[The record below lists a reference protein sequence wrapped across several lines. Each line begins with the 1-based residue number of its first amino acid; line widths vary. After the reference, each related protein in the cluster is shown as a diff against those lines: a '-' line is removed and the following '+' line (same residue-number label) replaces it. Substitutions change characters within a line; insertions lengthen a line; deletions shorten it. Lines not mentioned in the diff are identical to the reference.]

1 MTTSTRN
8 VDNPTPLAQ
17 LARGAFA
24 VLAGLYAAGVAAQVF
39 AVGMVLLGGQGLWLE
54 HHRTLGHALG
64 ALVVA
69 LPVVGLLGRLPRA
82 ALLGA
87 ALLFVLHGLQ
97 YTFVYSGEAAF
108 VRALHALNA
117 LALFWLARSLARPA
131 RWGGLLRPRGA
142 PTGVS
147 TEPG

>member
-1 MTTSTRN
+1 MTTQTRSFK
-8 VDNPTPLAQ
+8 PPAPLQ
-17 LARGAFA
+17 RVARRAFS
-24 VLAGLYAAGVAAQVF
+24 VLAGLYALGVAAQVF

-64 ALVVA
+64 VLVIA
-69 LPVVGLLGRLPRA
+69 LPVTGLVGRLPRF

-117 LALFWLARSLARPA
+117 LALFWLASTLARPA
-131 RWGGLLRPRGA
+131 RWVRLRDASREA
-142 PTGVS
+142 A
-147 TEPG
+147 